1 MVSLRSGKKVPFLG
15 KNIPKR
21 PYSYKKPIP
30 TADENELISKI
41 GSISIHEP
49 SYAPEDTK
57 SEMDGADVNINNDTY
72 GSMPSL
78 EGSKAEE
85 LENFDTSDDETN
97 VESEVEIDT
106 TDLPDETVGI
116 IQKFETKMGKAPT
129 QPYSPLIRAIP
140 TFLDSS
146 DASESAQDSTLS
158 DSSQDLTEDS
168 VLISDVSAIDVEL
181 YRFDKENEKRQ
192 QSLFSDNSSASSLS
206 STLQTMIDKAI
217 DSELSSSDEED

>member
-57 SEMDGADVNINNDTY
+57 SETDGADVNINNDTH

-78 EGSKAEE
+78 EGSKVEE

-97 VESEVEIDT
+97 VESEEEIDNA
-106 TDLPDETVGI
+106 DLPNETVGVN
-116 IQKFETKMGKAPT
+116 QKFEAKMGKVPT
-129 QPYSPLIRAIP
+129 QALIRAIP

-146 DASESAQDSTLS
+146 YASESAQDSTVS
-158 DSSQDLTEDS
+158 DSSHDLTEDS
-168 VLISDVSAIDVEL
+168 VLISDVSSIDVEL
-181 YRFDKENEKRQ
+181 NRFDKGNEKHQ
-192 QSLFSDNSSASSLS
+192 QNLFSDISSASSLS
-206 STLQTMIDKAI
+206 STLKLMIDKAI
-217 DSELSSSDEED
+217 DSLALYGTICTT